1 MIILLGKV
9 IATSSNHQIIKSI
22 MLIDLVFAA
31 LMVIAIIKGYRKGL
45 IIAVF
50 SIIAFV
56 IGLAAALKLSAAV
69 AEYLKDSVSISS
81 KWLPFIAFA
90 IVFITV
96 VILVRLGAKLI
107 EKGFQLVLLGWLN
120 RIGGIVVYVVL
131 YIIILSIFLFY
142 AEKLHLVQPS
152 AIQSSQTYSFIQ
164 PWGPKVIDGF
174 GKIIPIFKD
183 MFTEL
188 ESFFNGVSNKIS
200 H

>member
-1 MIILLGKV
+1 
-9 IATSSNHQIIKSI
+9 
-22 MLIDLVFAA
+22 MLIDLVFAV
-31 LMVIAIIKGYRKGL
+31 LMIVAIVKGYRKGL

-50 SIIAFV
+50 SIIAFI

-69 AEYLKDSVSISS
+69 AEYIKDSVSISS

-120 RIGGIVVYVVL
+120 RIGGIIVYVVL

-142 AEKLHLVQPS
+142 AEKLQLVRPS
-152 AIQSSQTYSFIQ
+152 AIASSQTYSFVQ

-174 GKIIPIFKD
+174 GKLIPIFKD

-188 ESFFNGVSNKIS
+188 ESFFGGVSNKIS